1 MGRVAYIIFGMEHN
15 GMHHPEK
22 MINKIVVL
30 PENLKSNV
38 AYFKSISALKY
49 CFNAGLKFQV

>member
-1 MGRVAYIIFGMEHN
+1 
-15 GMHHPEK
+15 MHHPEK